1 MGPLSLF
8 QLTTK
13 ASSRKHLC
21 PLTDRAGRNT
31 LEPHE
36 SLALRPDAMLLL
48 LACSRARPPL
58 APAASP
64 LRASAPQMVFGPKLP
79 PEVAVVLRPAYEG
92 AARGGEPFVVGTE
105 AELRAIWSAMLKVY
119 GNEADARLAVARN
132 QQVILPYINS
142 PAVITGAHRA
152 LLQKFGPEDAAKI
165 IRQNPGIL
173 ACDPAALAA
182 TPSRDIESAAS
193 FVAAFDSLP
202 RGAREGVPF
211 ATFALLAGTIGAR
224 LATCAGRVCGSSADW
239 DLKGGLGVQ
248 AKAWV
253 LAHMPM

>member
-1 MGPLSLF
+1 
-8 QLTTK
+8 
-13 ASSRKHLC
+13 
-21 PLTDRAGRNT
+21 
-31 LEPHE
+31 
-36 SLALRPDAMLLL
+36 MLLL

-152 LLQKFGPEDAAKI
+152 LLQKFGAEDAAKI